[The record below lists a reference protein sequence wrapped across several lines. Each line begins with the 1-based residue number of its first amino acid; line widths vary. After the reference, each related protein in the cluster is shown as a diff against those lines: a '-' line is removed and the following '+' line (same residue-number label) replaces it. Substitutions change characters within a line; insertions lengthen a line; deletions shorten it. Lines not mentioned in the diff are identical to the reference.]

1 MIKKLVA
8 WLVFLVLALYGIVLA
23 LVYFFTPQLMFPAP
37 KPSYCAGE
45 LVKKIN
51 AGSDIIAVRVNKNS
65 SADNWIIY
73 SHGNGED
80 LGQIDLLMQEYA
92 ARLNANVVSY
102 DYPGYGASM
111 GHASE
116 DRLGEYADAVYDY
129 TVKELGADPK
139 RIYFVGYSLGSVP
152 AAYLAAKHLD
162 ARGAVLIG
170 GIAEGAKTYL
180 PVNVIPWKILPNVE
194 NVQKIQI
201 PLKVYDTMLQF
212 YIVLLVG
219 LFFLYLILRYF
230 FSFRLDVKMLFTSF
244 ENGFYTL
251 GTFSLLLFLFQV
263 KTGSLYSNLPC
274 LIGIFSAGAIS
285 GGVLSGRIENTRSLH
300 LIAGILPVLIALC
313 SLLSS
318 RSALLAL
325 FTASVIVGICCGYA
339 YFDFRKKSG
348 NELFSVLIPPMTLFG
363 ASIGIFIVAGL
374 ALPAGGLIACV
385 ILLCLSRISRI
396 ING

>member
-8 WLVFLVLALYGIVLA
+8 WLAFLVLALYGIVLA

-201 PLKVYDTMLQF
+201 PLLIIHGTADGVVNYSNAVQNYKAAKAASTLRLAALSGMGHY
-212 YIVLLVG
+212 G
-219 LFFLYLILRYF
+219 LFRCAPYWRELEEFIKNEKRESVELKYDQN
-230 FSFRLDVKMLFTSF
+230 S
-244 ENGFYTL
+244 
-251 GTFSLLLFLFQV
+251 
-263 KTGSLYSNLPC
+263 C
-274 LIGIFSAGAIS
+274 
-285 GGVLSGRIENTRSLH
+285 
-300 LIAGILPVLIALC
+300 IAL
-313 SLLSS
+313 
-318 RSALLAL
+318 
-325 FTASVIVGICCGYA
+325 
-339 YFDFRKKSG
+339 
-348 NELFSVLIPPMTLFG
+348 
-363 ASIGIFIVAGL
+363 
-374 ALPAGGLIACV
+374 
-385 ILLCLSRISRI
+385 
-396 ING
+396 